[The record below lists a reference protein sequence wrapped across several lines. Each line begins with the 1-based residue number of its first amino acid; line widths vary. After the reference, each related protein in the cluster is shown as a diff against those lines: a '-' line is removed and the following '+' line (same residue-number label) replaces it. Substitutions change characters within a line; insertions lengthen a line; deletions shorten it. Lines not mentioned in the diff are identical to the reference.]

1 MRWRLSNEDAHE
13 RSCPLPRGE
22 RMNDTLLQLARAVPP
37 GVAVGLPIIG
47 PIAAAAVTLL
57 LGGQVRRW
65 VSFITLV
72 VVGVVATGTI
82 IRVDADGPLAVQ
94 AGGWA
99 APYGISL
106 VADRLSAILVVVSL
120 AMLLLVLMYA
130 IGQSQAGDPLADRA
144 QLAFHPAYLT
154 LAAGVSFA
162 FLTGDLFNLFVAF
175 EVMLT
180 ASYVLITARSGRRA
194 VRSSMTYIVV
204 SLLASGLFVST
215 VGLVYAATGTV
226 NFAQLHD
233 AMGEV
238 ADPVRIALSMMLILV
253 FGIKA
258 ALFPLYFWL
267 PDSYPTAPAP
277 VTAVFAGLLTKV
289 GVYAIVRSQLLIF
302 PDDRAVTGPVLL
314 ILAGA
319 TLLFGILGAIAQ
331 NEIKRMLTFIIVSH
345 IGFMVMGLGLF
356 TVAGLA
362 GAVFYILHHIVM
374 QTSIFCV
381 EGLIERRVGTSQ
393 LDQISG
399 LAHRSPL
406 LAGLFALPAL
416 SLAGFPPL
424 SGFVGKV
431 ALFDAGVTIESWG
444 IVAVA
449 ALVSLLTVYALSRI
463 WVSAFWGR
471 ESDVKPD
478 QDPEDRLD
486 LGVLSV
492 PPAMTAATVATVIVG
507 LLIPLF
513 GGPLYAFCERAATDM
528 LTGQAY
534 VNAVLGG

>member
-1 MRWRLSNEDAHE
+1 
-13 RSCPLPRGE
+13 
-22 RMNDTLLQLARAVPP
+22 
-37 GVAVGLPIIG
+37 
-47 PIAAAAVTLL
+47 
-57 LGGQVRRW
+57 
-65 VSFITLV
+65 
-72 VVGVVATGTI
+72 
-82 IRVDADGPLAVQ
+82 
-94 AGGWA
+94 
-99 APYGISL
+99 
-106 VADRLSAILVVVSL
+106 
-120 AMLLLVLMYA
+120 MYA
-130 IGQSQAGDPLADRA
+130 IGQSQSGDPLADRA

-180 ASYVLITARSGRRA
+180 ASYVLITARSGHRA

-204 SLLASGLFVST
+204 SLLASGLFVSA
-215 VGLVYAATGTV
+215 VALVYAATGTV
-226 NFAQLHD
+226 NFAQLRE

-238 ADPVRIALSMMLILV
+238 PDPIRIALAVMLILV

-289 GVYAIVRSQLLIF
+289 GVYAIVRSQLFIF
-302 PDDRAVTGPVLL
+302 PDDRDVTGPVLL
-314 ILAGA
+314 LLAGA

-362 GAVFYILHHIVM
+362 GAVFYIVHHIVM

-381 EGLIERRVGTSQ
+381 EGLIERRVGTSH
-393 LDQISG
+393 LDEISG

-431 ALFDAGVTIESWG
+431 ALLDAGVAIGSWG
-444 IVAVA
+444 IVGMA

-463 WVSAFWGR
+463 WVSVFWGR
-471 ESDVKPD
+471 ASKIRPD
-478 QDPEDRLD
+478 RDPADRLD
-486 LGVLSV
+486 LGVRSV
-492 PPAMTAATVATVIVG
+492 PPAMTAATVATVVVG

-513 GGPLYAFCERAATDM
+513 GGPLYGFCERAAADM
-528 LTGQAY
+528 LAGQAY